1 MFVIPPIG
9 TSSSGVYRQYLG
21 GVPLLRRLVPKVRDF
36 ARSLVAR
43 HNALEERAGFV
54 ELRFPWAG

>member
-1 MFVIPPIG
+1 MELPHRSSIG
-9 TSSSGVYRQYLG
+9 NVQASSHFLVGW
-21 GVPLLRRLVPKVRDF
+21 VPKVRDF